1 MATKFTNNQSRVFNE
16 LLNGG
21 DFDEILQRETEK
33 VNNAQ
38 YYCSDEQAKE
48 YREQHIQD
56 VINVKKFFDNIKLFD
71 EPEVYRVDPWGY
83 EQTNYENVKVLG
95 QVGGSMVC
103 VIDNGYSDVY
113 TIQKKKYTDKAEYTY
128 LDSGK
133 VRSTSWEEPY
143 TNEAMAEQSMY
154 NAYYGH

>member
-56 VINVKKFFDNIKLFD
+56 VINVKKFFDNIKFFD

-83 EQTNYENVKVLG
+83 GQTNYENVKVLG

>member
-1 MATKFTNNQSRVFNE
+1 MATKFTNNEATIFHQ

-21 DFDEILQRETEK
+21 NFEEIFEVEK
-33 VNNAQ
+33 ERINSTG
-38 YYCSDEQAKE
+38 YYCSDEQAQK
-48 YREQHIQD
+48 YKDREIEGLL
-56 VINVKKFFDNIKLFD
+56 KMKRFFDKIKFFD

-83 EQTNYENVKVLG
+83 GQTNYENVKVLG

-103 VIDNGYSDVY
+103 VIDNGHSDIY
-113 TIQKKKYTDKAEYTY
+113 AIQKKKYTDKAEYTY

>member
-1 MATKFTNNQSRVFNE
+1 MATKFCNNQARVFNE

-56 VINVKKFFDNIKLFD
+56 VINVKKFFDNIKFFD
-71 EPEVYRVDPWGY
+71 EPEVYKVNSWGY
-83 EQTNYENVKVLG
+83 DQTNYENLKVIG
-95 QVGGSMVC
+95 QAGGSMVC
-103 VIDNGYSDVY
+103 VIDSGYSDVF
-113 TIQKKKYTDKAEYTY
+113 TIQKKKYTDKSDYTY
-128 LDSGK
+128 LDSDR
-133 VRSTSWEEPY
+133 VRSTSWKEPY
-143 TNEAMAEQSMY
+143 TNNAIIEQAHY
-154 NAYYGH
+154 NAYNGH

>member
-1 MATKFTNNQSRVFNE
+1 MATKFYNNQARIFNE

-21 DFDEILQRETEK
+21 DFSEVLQRETEK
-33 VNNAQ
+33 ANNVE

-56 VINVKKFFDNIKLFD
+56 VINVKKFFDNIKFFD
-71 EPEVYRVDPWGY
+71 EPEVYKVNPWGY
-83 EQTNYENVKVLG
+83 GQTNYENLKVIG

-103 VIDNGYSDVY
+103 IIDNGYSDVF
-113 TIQKKKYTDKAEYTY
+113 TIQKKKYTDKSDYTY
-128 LDSGK
+128 LDSDR
-133 VRSTSWEEPY
+133 VRSTSWKEPY
-143 TNEAMAEQSMY
+143 TKEAIMEQVHY

>member
-1 MATKFTNNQSRVFNE
+1 MATKFYNNQSRVFNE

-21 DFDEILQRETEK
+21 DFAEILQRETEK

-56 VINVKKFFDNIKLFD
+56 VINVKKFFDNIKFFD

-143 TNEAMAEQSMY
+143 TNEAMAEQRMY

>member
-1 MATKFTNNQSRVFNE
+1 MATKFYNNQSRVFNE

-56 VINVKKFFDNIKLFD
+56 VINVKKFFDNIKFFD

-143 TNEAMAEQSMY
+143 TNEAMAEQRMY

>member
-1 MATKFTNNQSRVFNE
+1 MATKFYNNQSRVFNE

-38 YYCSDEQAKE
+38 YYCSDEQAEE
-48 YREQHIQD
+48 YRKQEIQD
-56 VINVKKFFDNIKLFD
+56 VLDVKKFFDKIKFFD

-83 EQTNYENVKVLG
+83 DQTNYENVKVLG

-103 VIDNGYSDVY
+103 VIDNGHSDIY
-113 TIQKKKYTDKAEYTY
+113 AIQKKKYTDKAEYTY

-143 TNEAMAEQSMY
+143 TNEAMAEQVLILIV
-154 NAYYGH
+154 NGH

>member
-1 MATKFTNNQSRVFNE
+1 MATKFYNNQSRVFNE

>member
-1 MATKFTNNQSRVFNE
+1 MATKFYNNQSRVFNE

-56 VINVKKFFDNIKLFD
+56 VINVKKFFDNIKFFD

-83 EQTNYENVKVLG
+83 DQTNYENVKVLG

>member
-1 MATKFTNNQSRVFNE
+1 MATKFYNNQSRVFNE

-56 VINVKKFFDNIKLFD
+56 VINVKKFFDKIKFFD

-83 EQTNYENVKVLG
+83 DQTNYENVKVLG

-103 VIDNGYSDVY
+103 VIDNGHSDIY
-113 TIQKKKYTDKAEYTY
+113 AIQKKKYTDKAEYTY